1 MISTILNNAM
11 TLFLLKKLRTS
22 HLWSW
27 YSIACSVLS
36 YTRSSRQDV
45 FCEKDVLRNFIKFT
59 GKHLCQSLF
68 FNKVANLRP
77 ATYQKRD
84 WHRCFPVN
92 FAKFHRTPFLQNTS
106 GRLLPLYC
114 FFIAITIFSL
124 TTFSC
129 PSVTFFNHDY
139 LLIVTVLELW
149 YC

>member
-1 MISTILNNAM
+1 MGQDVNLARKLAVQNVGCVFVYFCGGHKNN
-11 TLFLLKKLRTS
+11 FPI
-22 HLWSW
+22 WF
-27 YSIACSVLS
+27 
-36 YTRSSRQDV
+36 RSS
-45 FCEKDVLRNFIKFT
+45 FKKFTKFT
-59 GKHLCQSLF
+59 GKQMCRSLF
-68 FNKVANLRP
+68 FNEVSGLQL
-77 ATYQKRD
+77 YQKRD